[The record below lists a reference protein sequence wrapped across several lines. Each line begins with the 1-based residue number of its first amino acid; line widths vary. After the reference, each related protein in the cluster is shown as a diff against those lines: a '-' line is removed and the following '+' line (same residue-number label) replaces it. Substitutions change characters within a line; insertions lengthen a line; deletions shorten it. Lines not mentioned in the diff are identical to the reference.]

1 MGASAGVRAREVGPY
16 VGNDVVVKGIGADL
30 AQHLN
35 VGLVVEVAV
44 PQDVKV
50 EPGREGEENFPL
62 QLLPAPPPFFFFR
75 CLNSPRKHAGKDGRR
90 RQALNLAACGSRKKI
105 GGRSAGGGGRGGR
118 RIARSEDSE
127 LVVSK
132 RTLALLEEVLV
143 AQGRDAEGVAQD
155 QQLEASYRNKVRA
168 QECSTHLQ
176 RLYPR
181 FS

>member
-62 QLLPAPPPFFFFR
+62 QLLPAPPPSFP
-75 CLNSPRKHAGKDGRR
+75 S
-90 RQALNLAACGSRKKI
+90 
-105 GGRSAGGGGRGGR
+105 
-118 RIARSEDSE
+118 
-127 LVVSK
+127 
-132 RTLALLEEVLV
+132 V
-143 AQGRDAEGVAQD
+143 A
-155 QQLEASYRNKVRA
+155 
-168 QECSTHLQ
+168 
-176 RLYPR
+176 
-181 FS
+181 